1 MQSALDTMLGG
12 FGTENGGTKETVGRQ
27 SLPVRGTSATQTR
40 QSQNAKFA
48 SRSKS
53 DAPASLDQFVE
64 ATSAEAVSF
73 VGRAALALGAVV
85 VDSIEGTADFVQNA
99 ASAADRIANRVS
111 TSPTELNRRGAFGK
125 VLANLSPGARSPCK
139 SRQHTFLSAKSP
151 LKKLSSSS
159 SYRRSPLKT
168 ASNAALLAAAAND
181 EWGWAAV
188 NSPAKGKLQDSV
200 SSAVAHY
207 RRELDSVNG
216 DNKELREDLAKLRGE
231 IIDARDANESI
242 KKQNLGLQRRQ
253 AQRDHSNETSD
264 PLHEQVRH
272 QLENLVAEKAKLA
285 QENDE
290 LWRENESLQELL
302 LHSNMA
308 TQAES
313 LYSPGGLLADLCAQQ
328 QQRPFENAIA
338 GETGGGAGYVANTT
352 AELMEGE
359 VVCVE
364 PAVETAVETAET
376 VSKQVL
382 EGIQEGSATEEGTEE
397 ASPRVEAEVEVVE
410 AVVVETTVEVSTATV
425 EVSTAPVEVSPTV
438 VEVSMANENVSTA
451 NVEPRE
457 GKENVGPGPG
467 VETVAR
473 DADAIAKQP
482 KDKQGGGGK
491 KKKGRK
497 GKK

>member
-1 MQSALDTMLGG
+1 MPPASSVMRKRVAMPTARPKKLGATKLSEMPDATADLISRGAHETKGFEPGTPSPKVTSKRPTEAYPTTPDKAPGPAAALTLPKRDARHLAPPQTMDMAEWDVWGMQSALDTMLGG

-139 SRQHTFLSAKSP
+139 SRQHSFLSAKSP
-151 LKKLSSSS
+151 LKKLSSIS

-231 IIDARDANESI
+231 LIDARDANESI

-272 QLENLVAEKAKLA
+272 QLENLVAEKAKL
-285 QENDE
+285 
-290 LWRENESLQELL
+290 
-302 LHSNMA
+302 
-308 TQAES
+308 
-313 LYSPGGLLADLCAQQ
+313 
-328 QQRPFENAIA
+328 
-338 GETGGGAGYVANTT
+338 V
-352 AELMEGE
+352 
-359 VVCVE
+359 
-364 PAVETAVETAET
+364 
-376 VSKQVL
+376 
-382 EGIQEGSATEEGTEE
+382 
-397 ASPRVEAEVEVVE
+397 
-410 AVVVETTVEVSTATV
+410 
-425 EVSTAPVEVSPTV
+425 
-438 VEVSMANENVSTA
+438 
-451 NVEPRE
+451 
-457 GKENVGPGPG
+457 
-467 VETVAR
+467 
-473 DADAIAKQP
+473 
-482 KDKQGGGGK
+482 
-491 KKKGRK
+491 
-497 GKK
+497 